1 MLPSIRTLNIIRMKR
16 TSTTKPPTKITAGRS
31 TSPSGTIPPDA
42 WCMTVGVA
50 VTACLFPAPPEN
62 IPGLSIDSMTPPMVT
77 EIIPKIAYSIKV
89 AALTL
94 VFMHTS
100 RPNRPPAPVF
110 VKQGLCARIFTLRT
124 LPNAREPGTWKR
136 IVMPELI
143 AIGVVVLIVVFFLS
157 RSFRLI
163 GPSQIGLV
171 VKRFG
176 KRLGED
182 QPIAFNGEAGY
193 QAKLLMPGLRFKFW
207 PVFGVAKYPW
217 VQVPA
222 GEIGV
227 VLSQIGDPLPI
238 GAKSAKYDE
247 AFGNFTDLAAFNS
260 HGGQKGVQRPVLSP
274 GALAPIHPVAFLV
287 MTETRVYGLP
297 VTSEFNGREMNSG
310 SFGLHQ
316 GDLTV
321 TQIRPS
327 QQGDVVGVVTTLEGT
342 PLPSG
347 DIAGRLGGWDDVK
360 ALEATR
366 TDATPIASV
375 VVPPTAPLTEE
386 GADNETVALLES
398 DTRRANDATVVQLM
412 LGSKNELHNNFQ
424 DFQKFI
430 DAGGHIGLQHDVLQ
444 YGAFNLNPFL
454 VRVELVPMLVVAQG
468 EVAVIKSYVGLP
480 TEDTSGSEF
489 KFGSIVQPGHRGIW
503 REPLRTGKY
512 ALNPRVYAAEIVPT
526 SILTLNW
533 ATATSAAHD
542 LDKEL
547 SSIDAKSTE
556 GFIFNIDLQVQI
568 HVPDTM
574 APMVISMV
582 GTMANLVN
590 EVLQSAVGNYFRNA
604 LQALPAV
611 TFIQTRSQVQG
622 DAETYIKGYL
632 AGYRVETKGV
642 YIQDVIFPEKIVDV
656 LTEREIAN
664 QEKTTY
670 AEQKNAQ
677 VVRIELEQARG
688 TADMQAQ
695 LATATVTIDI
705 KKAEAQ
711 ARIAEA
717 EGDAGFTERTG
728 QADGVK
734 IEAIGTAEGAA
745 IRAKGLAAAEAYQAQ
760 VRAIGAPATSAIA
773 IADAIAGGEL
783 KIVPDILVEGGDGG
797 GGVLT
802 GLAAM
807 LMGNLRSGVT
817 PILSAPTTAA
827 PDTAAASPANQPDDA
842 VTS

>member
-1 MLPSIRTLNIIRMKR
+1 MS
-16 TSTTKPPTKITAGRS
+16 
-31 TSPSGTIPPDA
+31 
-42 WCMTVGVA
+42 
-50 VTACLFPAPPEN
+50 
-62 IPGLSIDSMTPPMVT
+62 
-77 EIIPKIAYSIKV
+77 
-89 AALTL
+89 
-94 VFMHTS
+94 
-100 RPNRPPAPVF
+100 
-110 VKQGLCARIFTLRT
+110 
-124 LPNAREPGTWKR
+124 
-136 IVMPELI
+136 ELI
-143 AIGVVVLIVVFFLS
+143 GIGVVAVIVIFFFS

-163 GPSQIGLV
+163 GPSQVGLV

-193 QAKLLMPGLRFKFW
+193 QARLLMPGLRFKLW
-207 PVFGVAKYPW
+207 PIFGVAKYPW

-227 VLSQIGDPLPI
+227 VLAQIGDPLPI
-238 GAKSAKYDE
+238 GAKSAQYNTL
-247 AFGNFTDLAAFNS
+247 FGNFTDLDAFNAN
-260 HGGQKGVQRPVLSP
+260 GGQKGVQRPVLSP
-274 GALAPIHPVAFLV
+274 GSVAPIHPVAFLV

-297 VTSEFNGREMNSG
+297 VTTEFNGREMDSG

-327 QQGDVVGVVTTLEGT
+327 QQGDVVGIVTTLEGS

-347 DIAGRLGGWDDVK
+347 DIAGRLGGWADVL
-360 ALEATR
+360 ALESTR
-366 TDATPIASV
+366 K
-375 VVPPTAPLTEE
+375 TEE
-386 GADNETVALLES
+386 AARKATANADDPQEIQQAAAMLES
-398 DTRRANDATVVQLM
+398 DTRRSEDADVVQLM

-424 DFQKFI
+424 DFQKFL

-468 EVAVIKSYVGLP
+468 QVAVVKSYVGLP
-480 TEDTSGSEF
+480 TEDTSGSDF

-512 ALNPRVYAAEIVPT
+512 AINPRVYEAQIVPT

-533 ATATSAAHD
+533 ATANSAAHD
-542 LDKEL
+542 LDKGL

-556 GFIFNIDLQVQI
+556 GFVFNIDLQVQI

-590 EVLQSAVGNYFRNA
+590 EVLQSAVGNYFRNS

-611 TFIQTRSQVQG
+611 EFIQTRAKVQAA
-622 DAETYIKGYL
+622 AEIYITGYL
-632 AGYRVETKGV
+632 AGYKVETKGV
-642 YIQDVIFPEKIVDV
+642 YIQDVIFPQQIVDV
-656 LTEREIAN
+656 LTSREIAN

-677 VVRIELEQARG
+677 DVRIDLERSRG
-688 TADMQAQ
+688 TADMQVQ
-695 LATATVTIDI
+695 LATATVSVDI
-705 KKAEAQ
+705 KKAEAA

-717 EGDAGFTERTG
+717 EGVAGYTERTG
-728 QADGVK
+728 QAEGVK
-734 IEAIGTAEGAA
+734 AAAIGTGEGEA
-745 IRAKGLAAAEAYQAQ
+745 IKAKGLAAASAYEAQ
-760 VRAIGAPATSAIA
+760 VVAIGPKATAAIA
-773 IADAIAGGEL
+773 IADAIGAGDV
-783 KIVPDILVEGGDGG
+783 KIVPDILVEGGGG
-797 GGVLT
+797 GALSGLVAQIMGGMQGWSAT
-802 GLAAM
+802 GDAAA
-807 LMGNLRSGVT
+807 LGAGE
-817 PILSAPTTAA
+817 TTAA
-827 PDTAAASPANQPDDA
+827 TGDVVVTDGAGPAAGLDSMFSADAKPAKGA
-842 VTS
+842 TK